1 MISDKQLNQFV
12 NQLQEKQSRIMV
24 VGLGYTGLPL
34 ADCIVKAGFKVVG
47 YDTNI
52 NKVEMLIRGG
62 SYLETISAVKVQ
74 ELLDTGR
81 FTVTSDISC
90 EDPCDVYWVCVP
102 TPLLNGA
109 PALDSFCAAIT
120 SIRTIATKPFLVVI
134 SSTSFPGTTRTIGL
148 SILGKEIQEQGA
160 DFFLVFSPEREDPGN
175 STFTTKTLPRVF
187 GALDNESSKV
197 AMVLFK
203 QLFDEVHQASSI
215 EAAEASKL
223 VENVYRAV
231 NIALANEWD
240 EICKGL
246 NLDVWEIIE
255 LAATKPFGFQAF
267 YPGPGVGGHCIPVDP
282 YYLLSKLK
290 SLGSNAELINL
301 ACDLNRKRP
310 HIIVNKIDE
319 FLKNSSKFDNGSN
332 VLLIGI
338 GYKKNIGDIRE
349 SPAIEILDLLLKR
362 SFNVKWYD
370 PLVDTKHPIWEL
382 QRELN
387 LSPELLKNQCLCVVL
402 ADHDCIDWDM
412 VLKNSNFIF
421 DTKNKY
427 SEELNN
433 LTSEKIIRL

>member
-1 MISDKQLNQFV
+1 MISDKQLNQFLY
-12 NQLQEKQSRIMV
+12 QLQEKQSRIMV

-34 ADCIVKAGFKVVG
+34 AECIVKAGFKVVG

-62 SYLETISAVKVQ
+62 SYLETISAVRVQ

-120 SIRTIATKPFLVVI
+120 SIRTIARKPFLVVI
-134 SSTSFPGTTRTIGL
+134 SSTSFPGTTRSIGL
-148 SILGKEIQEQGA
+148 SILDKETQEQRT

-175 STFTTKTLPRVF
+175 CAFTTKTLPRVF
-187 GALDNESSKV
+187 GALDDDSSKV
-197 AMVLFK
+197 AKVLFN

-246 NLDVWEIIE
+246 NLDVWEIIK

-290 SLGSNAELINL
+290 SVGANAGLINL
-301 ACDLNRKRP
+301 ACDLNKKRP
-310 HIIVNKIDE
+310 QMIVKKIE
-319 FLKNSSKFDNGSN
+319 AFLKNKSKSINGSN
-332 VLLIGI
+332 LLLIGL
-338 GYKKNIGDIRE
+338 GYKKNISDLRE
-349 SPAIEILDLLLKR
+349 SPAIEIFDLLLNR
-362 SFNVKWYD
+362 GCNLKWHD
-370 PLVDTKHPIWEL
+370 PLIASNLSQRDV
-382 QRELN
+382 QRELE
-387 LSPELLKNQCLCVVL
+387 LSPQLLKSQDLCVIL
-402 ADHDCIDWDM
+402 ADHDLIDWDV
-412 VLKNSNFIF
+412 VLNYSIFIL
-421 DTKNKY
+421 DTRNKFANCD
-427 SEELNN
+427 S
-433 LTSEKIIRL
+433 SMIEKIINF

>member
-1 MISDKQLNQFV
+1 MISDEHLNHFLH
-12 NQLQEKQSRIMV
+12 QLQEKQSKIMV

-34 ADCIVKAGFKVVG
+34 AESIVKAGFKVVG
-47 YDTNI
+47 YDTNT
-52 NKVEMLIRGG
+52 NKVEMLIRGE
-62 SYLETISAVKVQ
+62 SYLETISTIKVQ
-74 ELLDTGR
+74 DLLNTGR

-90 EDPCDVYWVCVP
+90 EGPCDVYWVCVP

-120 SIRTIATKPFLVVI
+120 SIRTIAKKPFLVVI

-148 SILGKEIQEQGA
+148 SILENETQEQGA

-175 STFTTKTLPRVF
+175 NAFTTKTLPRVF
-187 GALDNESSKV
+187 GARDNESSKV

-223 VENVYRAV
+223 LENVYRAV

-246 NLDVWEIIE
+246 NLDVWEIIK

-290 SLGSNAELINL
+290 SLGANAGLINL
-301 ACDLNRKRP
+301 ACDLNKKRP
-310 HIIVNKIDE
+310 KIIIKKIE
-319 FLKNSSKFDNGSN
+319 AFLQNRSKSINGSN
-332 VLLIGI
+332 LLLIGL
-338 GYKKNIGDIRE
+338 GYKKNISDLRE
-349 SPAIEILDLLLKR
+349 SPAIEIFDSLLNLGC
-362 SFNVKWYD
+362 NLKWYD
-370 PLVDTKHPIWEL
+370 PLIRNNHFKSDV
-382 QRELN
+382 QREFD
-387 LSPELLKNQCLCVVL
+387 LSPQLLKNQDLCIIL
-402 ADHDCIDWDM
+402 ADHDLIDWDM
-412 VLKNSNFIF
+412 VLNYSSFIL
-421 DTKNKY
+421 DTKNKFENCD
-427 SEELNN
+427 S
-433 LTSEKIIRL
+433 SRKKKIIRF

>member
-1 MISDKQLNQFV
+1 MISDEQLNYFLY
-12 NQLQEKQSRIMV
+12 QLQEKQSRIMV

-34 ADCIVKAGFKVVG
+34 AECIVKAGFKVVG
-47 YDTNI
+47 YDTNT
-52 NKVEMLIRGG
+52 NKVEMLIRGE
-62 SYLETISAVKVQ
+62 SYLETISTVKVQ
-74 ELLDTGR
+74 ELFDTGR

-90 EDPCDVYWVCVP
+90 EGPCDIYWVCVP

-120 SIRTIATKPFLVVI
+120 SIRTIAEKPFLVVI

-148 SILGKEIQEQGA
+148 SILDNETQEQGT

-175 STFTTKTLPRVF
+175 SAFTTKTLPRVF

-197 AMVLFK
+197 AMVLFN

-223 VENVYRAV
+223 LENVYRAV

-246 NLDVWEIIE
+246 NLDVWEIIK

-290 SLGSNAELINL
+290 SMGANAGVINL
-301 ACDLNRKRP
+301 ACDLNKKRP
-310 HIIVNKIDE
+310 QMIVKKIE
-319 FLKNSSKFDNGSN
+319 TFLQNRSKSINGSN
-332 VLLIGI
+332 LLLIGL
-338 GYKKNIGDIRE
+338 GYKKNISDLRE
-349 SPAIEILDLLLKR
+349 SPAIEIFDSLLNLGCNLK
-362 SFNVKWYD
+362 WHD
-370 PLVDTKHPIWEL
+370 PLIKNNLSKRDV
-382 QRELN
+382 QREFD
-387 LSPELLKNQCLCVVL
+387 LSPQLLKNQDLCIIL
-402 ADHDCIDWDM
+402 ADHDLIDWDM
-412 VLKNSNFIF
+412 VLNFSNFIL
-421 DTKNKY
+421 DTKNKFANCEN
-427 SEELNN
+427 SRKK
-433 LTSEKIIRL
+433 KIINF